1 MLAWVLV
8 SLAALYGLTR
18 TPLGRL
24 TLGLRENAH
33 RLRYLGYRPHTL
45 KTLVFALS
53 AMFAGIAGGLQALN
67 IEAGNYVL
75 FDVKLSTD
83 AVLFAYI
90 GGVNAFLGPVL
101 GASIL
106 TFLSQ
111 TLADITRSWLLYQGI
126 LFVLVMLFVPDG
138 LVGLVQRAARCC
150 ASADWPTGCRAP
162 PYRRPAACC

>member
-1 MLAWVLV
+1 M
-8 SLAALYGLTR
+8 
-18 TPLGRL
+18 
-24 TLGLRENAH
+24 
-33 RLRYLGYRPHTL
+33 
-45 KTLVFALS
+45 
-53 AMFAGIAGGLQALN
+53 
-67 IEAGNYVL
+67 
-75 FDVKLSTD
+75 
-83 AVLFAYI
+83 
-90 GGVNAFLGPVL
+90 L